1 MSVGSFLIKNYVLR
15 SFHQSDKRFGETAGI
30 QCACIALTAL
40 CWSVMRKVSIWRAS
54 DLDYI
59 SESGDWVDKNFERID
74 LLLVD
79 YLPSKRSVTMPAST

>member
-15 SFHQSDKRFGETAGI
+15 SFHQGDKRFGETAGI
-30 QCACIALTAL
+30 QCACIALTEL
-40 CWSVMRKVSIWRAS
+40 CWSVMRKVSIWRAA

-59 SESGDWVDKNFERID
+59 WESGDWVDKNFQRIG

-79 YLPSKRSVTMPAST
+79 YLLSKRSVTMPAST